1 MFLVGRINIVKMI
14 TLPKATYRFS
24 TITIKLPMVFPP
36 EAQNSKESTC
46 NAGDQGSI
54 PGSGRSSGEGNGK
67 PLQYSCLK
75 NPMDR
80 LQSVGLQTVR
90 HNWVTNTHRKKK
102 KFTICM
108 ETQKTLNSQNNLE
121 KEKQLEVST
130 FLTSDDTTK
139 IQSSRQHGTGIKTE
153 I

>member
-67 PLQYSCLK
+67 PLQYSCLE
-75 NPMDR
+75 NAMDR
-80 LQSVGLQTVR
+80 GVSRATVCGVAKS
-90 HNWVTNTHRKKK
+90 WT
-102 KFTICM
+102 
-108 ETQKTLNSQNNLE
+108 
-121 KEKQLEVST
+121 
-130 FLTSDDTTK
+130 
-139 IQSSRQHGTGIKTE
+139 
-153 I
+153 